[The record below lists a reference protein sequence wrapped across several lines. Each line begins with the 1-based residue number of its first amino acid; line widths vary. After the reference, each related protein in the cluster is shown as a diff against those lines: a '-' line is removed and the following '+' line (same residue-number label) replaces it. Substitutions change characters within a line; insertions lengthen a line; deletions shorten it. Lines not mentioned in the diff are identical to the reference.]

1 MTYLFQQLINGFQ
14 LGSVYALISLGYTM
28 IYGIIRLINF
38 AHGEIFM
45 LGAYFGFYAITRFNF
60 NFLLTILFSMV
71 LCAIVNI
78 IIEKIGYA
86 PLRKKGVPR
95 INLLIT
101 AIGVSFFLQNFT
113 SLKIIFGPDYQPYPR
128 PFKILTFNLF
138 GLTISSIQIIV
149 FLITLFLLLFL
160 EYIIKRTK
168 IGIAMRAVAYDKET
182 ASLMGINVDNII
194 SFTFALGAALAGAGG
209 VLYGICYPQI
219 HPYMGVMP
227 GLKAFIAAVLG
238 GIGLI
243 SGAVLGS
250 FIIGIVEV
258 FTAAFI
264 SSAFRDAIAFA
275 ILIIVLLTRPQ
286 GLLGKEEGIK
296 L

>member
-1 MTYLFQQLINGFQ
+1 MTYFLQQLLNGFQ

-28 IYGIIRLINF
+28 VYGIIRLINF
-38 AHGEIFM
+38 AHGDIFM
-45 LGAYFGFYAITRFNF
+45 LGAYFGFYLLTRLKL
-60 NFLLTILFSMV
+60 NFLLALLFSMI
-71 LCAIVNI
+71 LCAVINI
-78 IIEKIGYA
+78 IIEKLAYA
-86 PLRKKGVPR
+86 PLRKKNVPR

-101 AIGVSFFLQNFT
+101 AIGVSFFLENFT

-128 PFKILTFNLF
+128 PFKITTFNF
-138 GLTISSIQIIV
+138 GDLTISSLQIIV
-149 FLITLFLLLFL
+149 FLITLFLLLLL
-160 EYIIKRTK
+160 EYITKKTK
-168 IGIAMRAVAYDKET
+168 IGLAMRAVAYDKET

-194 SFTFALGAALAGAGG
+194 SLTFAIGAALAGAGG

-219 HPYMGVMP
+219 HPFMGVMP
-227 GLKAFIAAVLG
+227 GLKAFVAAVLG

-264 SSAFRDAIAFA
+264 SSTFRDAIAFA

-286 GLLGKEEGIK
+286 GLLGKEEGLK

>member
-1 MTYLFQQLINGFQ
+1 MNYFFQQLLNGFQ

-38 AHGEIFM
+38 AHGDIFM
-45 LGAYFGFYAITRFNF
+45 LGAYFGFYAITRLKF
-60 NFLLTILFSMV
+60 NFLLAIIFSMV
-71 LCAIVNI
+71 LCMIINV
-78 IIEKIGYA
+78 IIEKIAYA
-86 PLRKKGVPR
+86 PLRKKNVPR

-101 AIGVSFFLQNFT
+101 AIGVSFFLENFT

-128 PFKILTFNLF
+128 PFKIITFDFL

-149 FLITLFLLLFL
+149 FLITLVLLLIL
-160 EYIIKRTK
+160 DYLIKRTK
-168 IGIAMRAVAYDKET
+168 IGLAMRAVSYDKET
-182 ASLMGINVDNII
+182 ALLMGINVDNII
-194 SFTFALGAALAGAGG
+194 SLTFALGAALAGAGG

-219 HPYMGVMP
+219 HPYMGIMP
-227 GLKAFIAAVLG
+227 GLKAFVAAVLG
-238 GIGLI
+238 GIGII

-250 FIIGIVEV
+250 YIIGMVEV

-264 SSAFRDAIAFA
+264 SSTFRDAIAFA

-286 GLLGKEEGIK
+286 GLFGKEEGIK

>member
-1 MTYLFQQLINGFQ
+1 MIYFFQQLLNGFQ

-38 AHGEIFM
+38 AHGDIFM
-45 LGAYFGFYAITRFNF
+45 LGAYFGFYAITRLKF
-60 NFLLTILFSMV
+60 NFLLAIIFSMV
-71 LCAIVNI
+71 LCLVINV
-78 IIEKIGYA
+78 IIEKIAYA
-86 PLRKKGVPR
+86 PLRKKNVPR

-101 AIGVSFFLQNFT
+101 AIGVSFFLENFT

-128 PFKILTFNLF
+128 PFKIITLNFL
-138 GLTISSIQIIV
+138 GLTISSLQIIV
-149 FLITLFLLLFL
+149 FIITLVLLLIL
-160 EYIIKRTK
+160 DYLVKRTK
-168 IGIAMRAVAYDKET
+168 IGLAMRAVSYDKET
-182 ASLMGINVDNII
+182 ALLMGIDVDKII
-194 SFTFALGAALAGAGG
+194 SLTFALGAALAGAAG

-227 GLKAFIAAVLG
+227 GLKAFVAAVLG
-238 GIGLI
+238 GIGII

-250 FIIGIVEV
+250 YIIGIVEV

-264 SSAFRDAIAFA
+264 SSTFRDAIAFA

>member
-1 MTYLFQQLINGFQ
+1 MNYFFQQLLNGFQ

-38 AHGEIFM
+38 AHGDIFM
-45 LGAYFGFYAITRFNF
+45 LGAYFGFYAITRLKF
-60 NFLLTILFSMV
+60 NFLLAIIFSMV
-71 LCAIVNI
+71 LCMIINV
-78 IIEKIGYA
+78 IIEKVAYA
-86 PLRKKGVPR
+86 PLRKKNVPR

-101 AIGVSFFLQNFT
+101 AIGVSFFLENFT

-128 PFKILTFNLF
+128 PFKIITFDFL

-149 FLITLFLLLFL
+149 FLITLVLLLIL
-160 EYIIKRTK
+160 DYLIKRTK
-168 IGIAMRAVAYDKET
+168 IGLAMRAVSYDKET
-182 ASLMGINVDNII
+182 ALLMGINVDNII
-194 SFTFALGAALAGAGG
+194 SLTFALGAALAGAGG

-219 HPYMGVMP
+219 HPYMGIMP
-227 GLKAFIAAVLG
+227 GLKAFVAAVLG
-238 GIGLI
+238 GIGII

-250 FIIGIVEV
+250 YIIGMVEV

-264 SSAFRDAIAFA
+264 SSTFRDAIAFA

-286 GLLGKEEGIK
+286 GLFGKEEGIK